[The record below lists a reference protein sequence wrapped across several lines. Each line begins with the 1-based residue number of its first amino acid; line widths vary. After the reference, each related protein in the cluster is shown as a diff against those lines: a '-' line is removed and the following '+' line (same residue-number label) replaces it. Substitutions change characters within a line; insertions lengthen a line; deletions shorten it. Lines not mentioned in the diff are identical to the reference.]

1 MGSYIRNSVLA
12 LIASG
17 ALGFSVPAEA
27 NEDSLQVTLELAD
40 QTKRLAPLSLS
51 LTLSGTEGCA
61 SVDDRRASGEL
72 HVQVCRD
79 GGDDRTPV
87 LSFHIDRVLN
97 LEKGTERRQFRVK
110 LKMAVGKSQLI
121 GRFGEGDTAMELTAS
136 VRSISAAS
144 LGSGSRS
151 P

>member
-1 MGSYIRNSVLA
+1 
-12 LIASG
+12 
-17 ALGFSVPAEA
+17 
-27 NEDSLQVTLELAD
+27 
-40 QTKRLAPLSLS
+40 
-51 LTLSGTEGCA
+51 
-61 SVDDRRASGEL
+61 
-72 HVQVCRD
+72 
-79 GGDDRTPV
+79 
-87 LSFHIDRVLN
+87 
-97 LEKGTERRQFRVK
+97 VK